1 MNVIMVC
8 ESAQVSGGAEKVAI
22 LEALELSRRGFR
34 VGFIASTDSA
44 DARLT
49 AAGVELL
56 LLDTNSFFEEMNRS
70 KKIQKLRG
78 NFDIAPLVE
87 EFLSTFESS
96 ETVLH
101 LHTFRLRLSGIV
113 AHISQEMGFATV
125 IHCHDYSSVCPT
137 SLWFD
142 HRAND
147 NCSRKP
153 MSFTCITCECQNQ
166 PWKYKVPK
174 LTSFF
179 WNQSVWKINQRSKE
193 FIHISE
199 LERFTIGEANGDL
212 TSTVQVPP
220 ISSYQ
225 STSRVK
231 AEENHTFLFVGRL
244 THEKGI
250 EPFLLAATLANVKPV
265 VVGDGPLRKSLE
277 EQFPIARFTG
287 WLDEA
292 GILAELKQARSLV
305 VPSLWRETLCLSVI
319 DAMQCGVPCIVS
331 TNVGAKEFISTGVNG
346 IVYTDQK
353 LQPAIE
359 SLSSN
364 LLVQSL
370 SEKAF
375 SAIQSLKPTIKNHV
389 DALIPIYESS
399 LIGGTH

>member
-1 MNVIMVC
+1 M
-8 ESAQVSGGAEKVAI
+8 
-22 LEALELSRRGFR
+22 
-34 VGFIASTDSA
+34 
-44 DARLT
+44 
-49 AAGVELL
+49 
-56 LLDTNSFFEEMNRS
+56 
-70 KKIQKLRG
+70 
-78 NFDIAPLVE
+78 
-87 EFLSTFESS
+87 
-96 ETVLH
+96 
-101 LHTFRLRLSGIV
+101 
-113 AHISQEMGFATV
+113 
-125 IHCHDYSSVCPT
+125 
-137 SLWFD
+137 
-142 HRAND
+142 
-147 NCSRKP
+147 
-153 MSFTCITCECQNQ
+153 
-166 PWKYKVPK
+166 
-174 LTSFF
+174 
-179 WNQSVWKINQRSKE
+179 
-193 FIHISE
+193 
-199 LERFTIGEANGDL
+199 
-212 TSTVQVPP
+212 
-220 ISSYQ
+220 
-225 STSRVK
+225 
-231 AEENHTFLFVGRL
+231 
-244 THEKGI
+244 
-250 EPFLLAATLANVKPV
+250 